1 MLLRAAQPLAAS
13 RWQATDSFS
22 VLRGGFL
29 GHPQFLGGQHGRD
42 GVIRFC
48 ANPVLEHQRQLGHRN
63 HTTIDST
70 NHQVMSRAISD
81 PGLLVGLD
89 PVSLLCPHL
98 GKTPNGLRHDAGQ
111 ITFDKTCM
119 PTGQHDLTEEAQVVA
134 DEHLAIRLR

>member
-48 ANPVLEHQRQLGHRN
+48 ANPVAPTFSKYR
-63 HTTIDST
+63 
-70 NHQVMSRAISD
+70 RA
-81 PGLLVGLD
+81 
-89 PVSLLCPHL
+89 
-98 GKTPNGLRHDAGQ
+98 T
-111 ITFDKTCM
+111 
-119 PTGQHDLTEEAQVVA
+119 
-134 DEHLAIRLR
+134 HLASARVVKKVSRRDFPAFYAVEFDRAWGEVSQAGTLKIWRNRYNRS